1 MLKEVV
7 QKQMV
12 EAMKEGN
19 KEKKTSLSVL
29 SAALKNKEIEKRSEL
44 TEQEEVEV
52 VAKMVKQVNES
63 LETAPADRVEIIE
76 KLKREL
82 EVYKQ
87 FMPEQMTEEKIK
99 ETIEVVLDKLGLLGN
114 ATPKNKGAIMK
125 ELMPLVKGKA
135 DGKLVNTLLG
145 EYLKIKNK

>member
-44 TEQEEVEV
+44 TEQEEIEV

-63 LETAPADRVEIIE
+63 LETAPADRVETIE
-76 KLKREL
+76 KLQREL

-87 FMPEQMTEEKIK
+87 FMPEQMGEDKIK
-99 ETIEVVLDKLGLLGN
+99 ETIEVVLDKLGLLGT

-145 EYLKIKNK
+145 EYLKN

>member
-1 MLKEVV
+1 MLKELV
-7 QKQMV
+7 QKQMM
-12 EAMKEGN
+12 EAMKAGD

-63 LETAPADRVEIIE
+63 IETAPADRVETIE

-87 FMPEQMTEEKIK
+87 FMPEQMSEAEIK
-99 ETIEVVLDKLGLLGN
+99 ETIEKVLDKLGLAGS

-135 DGKLVNTLLG
+135 DGKLVNNLLA
-145 EYLKIKNK
+145 EYLKN

>member
-7 QKQMV
+7 QKQMM

-44 TEQEEVEV
+44 TEQEEIEV

-63 LETAPADRVEIIE
+63 IETAPADRVETIE
-76 KLKREL
+76 KLQREL

-87 FMPEQMTEEKIK
+87 FMPEQMSEAEIK
-99 ETIEVVLDKLGLLGN
+99 ETIEGVLDKLGLLGT

-135 DGKLVNTLLG
+135 DGKLVNNLLA
-145 EYLKIKNK
+145 EYLKN